1 MRKEKLIF
9 FCEFQSKLSN
19 NIFINYSNNRIHK
32 TSRFNNKIKAARN
45 ALSGFS
51 GQQPRLI
58 TMELIA
64 EAIAEYK
71 QEKQIFSLE
80 ITQTNCTELAL
91 SFKKLLKISNLDIQ
105 TKKYKMARFKF

>member
-1 MRKEKLIF
+1 MDIQNLISGKAKVEEKKLI
-9 FCEFQSKLSN
+9 EFIKPVDPTIKSKLQGMASG
-19 NIFINYSNNRIHK
+19 
-32 TSRFNNKIKAARN
+32 
-45 ALSGFS
+45 GFS

-91 SFKKLLKISNLDIQ
+91 SFKKLLLKFQKTSSNFQSRKPNKRSYL
-105 TKKYKMARFKF
+105 AFR